1 MISSN
6 EIITGE
12 KIQLECEHFIGNSG
26 CIINPKIIK
35 EAQSRFLTND
45 IVNINFDNKANIFC
59 YTHTLN
65 TNELVSFL
73 NKFKNEFNLFFHNSD
88 HAFDVKHLKLF
99 SKIPKLKKIYTQNK
113 NVIDDRVK
121 ILPIGIANTQWSHG
135 NLQCWDNLKFNRVVK
150 SKDFFFNFKI
160 PTNKYKRQQCY
171 DIIKNKNIKWINN
184 TNYSNYLNILQEYK
198 FAFCPEGNG
207 IDTHRFWECI
217 YLGVIPISLKNIMVE
232 ELQKDLPILILDK
245 WEDFDPEKVITTY
258 DNYNWENVN
267 KYTMSYIKKYFFTNS

>member
-26 CIINPKIIK
+26 CIINPKIIN

-135 NLQCWDNLKFNRVVK
+135 NLQCWDNLKFNRLVK